1 MKKKTSVIWTF
12 VILILLISLLTLFG
26 FNFNINY
33 DFINITDESS
43 QDNSFKSGVSKIN
56 KFDLNENID
65 FDYNNFTNLIIV
77 PGLFLSSVKLLTV
90 KILGHSIF
98 LGLNNNFEDKNNWIL
113 HSYQKNQLSNLL
125 EQIKF
130 SINLKKAKNGNS
142 VLIFSGGQTR
152 YSAGPKSEGQSYYEV
167 AKLMD
172 NQMFNNREFLN
183 SVTTEEFAKDSF
195 ENLLFSI
202 CRFKEFTNFFPKTI
216 TIIGFK
222 FKKFRFENLHLKA
235 IKFNVK
241 NFEYI
246 GFDLPLQDRRTAEEG
261 EKKFSVLP
269 FQNDLYGCRDPL
281 SRKKKNRNPFK
292 RVSNPYKE
300 TCPELRTLFEY
311 CPEDNLP
318 FKGILPWEE

>member
-77 PGLFLSSVKLLTV
+77 P
-90 KILGHSIF
+90 
-98 LGLNNNFEDKNNWIL
+98 
-113 HSYQKNQLSNLL
+113 
-125 EQIKF
+125 
-130 SINLKKAKNGNS
+130 
-142 VLIFSGGQTR
+142 GGQTR

-311 CPEDNLP
+311 CPE
-318 FKGILPWEE
+318 GIKSNINYFIDQTVCFR